1 MKDDSQL
8 EAIYYPVDSS
18 VFVTAPPG
26 YGKTYV
32 MTKRIEYLISEGAVK
47 LPNKLL
53 ALTFSNAA
61 ADQMK
66 KRIKTNIPRCENYI
80 DVMTFHT
87 FAYNLLRCYGNHVG
101 LKRKFS
107 ILNEKNKRQYKITY
121 YDLFISGTA
130 SDKWRDSSDF
140 LSDYNNWYNTKYL
153 QNNAKYKV
161 TNEGIFEKLNNS
173 IYEKLISDS
182 NIDFDNLLF
191 KCIELLET
199 NETIR
204 NLIFNKYSLI
214 LADEFQDTNH
224 AQYTLF
230 KQIAMNTVGEKKK
243 VYVLGDKRQS
253 IMRFQGAN
261 PENID
266 LLIQDFNCKPLE
278 LKINHRTDSENI
290 LTLTARLRNP
300 SFAVSNPQHIL
311 YINDSVE
318 EEMSKIISYISYLSK
333 NDVKLHD
340 ICILFPHKA
349 TSYVLKKYLENED
362 IDFIDITDF
371 KVDSICETYSEL
383 IIGIEQ
389 YINDKKSAGSVSSI
403 INGLIQKYY
412 YSEQNNIVLKTF
424 RDFSRSFDGGNFSSL
439 KTWERLQEFYN
450 YFQMEI
456 DWSNII
462 KSHVKNKLYLST
474 IHSSKGLEFDY
485 VFMFGITHYRM
496 PFFTKCFP
504 CQDFKM
510 PEIVDIT
517 ESKDLF
523 YVGVSRAMKDVIFF
537 FSQQDEQNLDKTRR
551 KISCVFKEALDCLK
565 FIDSA
570 DNEYHFEDEFVQ
582 SLLCQPR
589 KSINV

>member
-1 MKDDSQL
+1 MKDKSQL
-8 EAIYYPVDSS
+8 KAIYHPIDSS
-18 VFVTAPPG
+18 AFVTAPPG

-66 KRIKTNIPRCENYI
+66 KRIKTNIPQCENYV

-87 FAYNLLRCYGNHVG
+87 FAYKLLRCYGNRVG

-107 ILNEKNKRQYKITY
+107 ILNERTKYQYKSDY
-121 YDLFISGTA
+121 YNSKISGESA
-130 SDKWRDSSDF
+130 DYWGRRFSSF
-140 LSDYNNWYNTKYL
+140 ISDYNEWYNTKYL
-153 QNNAKYKV
+153 QGNSVYEV
-161 TNEGIFEKLNNS
+161 PEQDIYDKLNKS
-173 IYEKLISDS
+173 MKEDLI
-182 NIDFDNLLF
+182 NEYTIDFDNLLF
-191 KCIELLET
+191 KSIELLET
-199 NETIR
+199 NETIK
-204 NLIFNKYSLI
+204 NLIFNKYSFV

-224 AQYTLF
+224 AQYSLF
-230 KQIAMNTVGEKKK
+230 KQIATNTLNEKKR

-261 PENID
+261 PDNID
-266 LLIQDFNCKPLE
+266 LLIEDFGCKPLE
-278 LKINHRTDSENI
+278 LEINHRTNSENI
-290 LTLTARLRNP
+290 LTLTSRLRNS
-300 SFAVSNPQHIL
+300 SFVVSKPQHIL
-311 YINDSVE
+311 YINESVE
-318 EEMSKIISYISYLSK
+318 EEMNRIVESILSLSE
-333 NDVKLHD
+333 NEVKLHD

-349 TSYVLKKYLENED
+349 TSNALKQYLEHED
-362 IDFIDITDF
+362 IDYIDITDF
-371 KVDSICETYSEL
+371 KVDSICENYSEL
-383 IIGIEQ
+383 IKDIEQ
-389 YINDKKSAGSVSSI
+389 YINDKKSAGSVSYI
-403 INGLIQKYY
+403 INELIHKYY
-412 YSEQNNIVLKTF
+412 PSEQNNIVLKTF

-456 DWSNII
+456 DWTNII

-485 VFMFGITHYRM
+485 VLMFGIIHYRM

-504 CQDFKM
+504 CQDFRNPK
-510 PEIVDIT
+510 IVDIT

-537 FSQQDEQNLDKTRR
+537 FSQQDEQNLDRTRR
-551 KISCVFKEALDCLK
+551 KISCVFEDALDCLK
-565 FIDSA
+565 FIDYT
-570 DNEYHFEDEFVQ
+570 DNAYQFEDEFVQ
-582 SLLCQPR
+582 SLLCLPR
-589 KSINV
+589 NQ